1 MSLNVG
7 LVGYGRRG
15 RGHIRAIDEIDTARI
30 AAVSDPIENA
40 RRAAMSELRGAS
52 VYASVAEM
60 VESGD
65 VDAVIVAAPAQLNGE
80 VALDAIRLGIPVMIE
95 KPPAMSTAGLV
106 EMIDAAHVSGS
117 KVMVAFN
124 RRFNPLIRAA
134 VDVIKEAGP
143 LRQIVAEFHKDIHE
157 FTDDPRFSSSMFDF
171 MLLESPIH
179 SADIVAHFADA
190 NIRNIHAV
198 VKRTSSPYRDV
209 HAALIE
215 FENDVV
221 CQFTSA
227 YTAGGRLERYELHG
241 EYVSVYLEGVNRGW
255 VLRDGDRTELTVPD
269 GAEIDTLAQARHFV
283 ASVLDDIEYPPP
295 AATLESS
302 VTTLRL
308 CEDILDSVYMSQ
320 SQQ

>member
-1 MSLNVG
+1 
-7 LVGYGRRG
+7 
-15 RGHIRAIDEIDTARI
+15 
-30 AAVSDPIENA
+30 
-40 RRAAMSELRGAS
+40 
-52 VYASVAEM
+52 
-60 VESGD
+60 
-65 VDAVIVAAPAQLNGE
+65 
-80 VALDAIRLGIPVMIE
+80 
-95 KPPAMSTAGLV
+95 
-106 EMIDAAHVSGS
+106 
-117 KVMVAFN
+117 
-124 RRFNPLIRAA
+124 
-134 VDVIKEAGP
+134 
-143 LRQIVAEFHKDIHE
+143 
-157 FTDDPRFSSSMFDF
+157 MFDF

-190 NIRNIHAV
+190 NVRDIHAI

-241 EYVSVYLEGVNRGW
+241 EYVSVYLEGVNQGW
-255 VLRDGDRTELTVPD
+255 VLRGGERIELTVPD
-269 GAEIDTLAQARHFV
+269 GAEIDTVAQARHFV

-302 VTTLRL
+302 ITTLRL
-308 CEDILDSVYMSQ
+308 CENILDSIDMSQ

>member
-7 LVGYGRRG
+7 LAGYGRRG
-15 RGHIRAIDEIDTARI
+15 RWHVRAIDGIEGARI
-30 AAVSDPIENA
+30 ASISDPVETS
-40 RRAAMSELRGAS
+40 RAAAASELTDVS
-52 VYASVAEM
+52 TYASVSEM
-60 VESGD
+60 VDSGD

-80 VALDAIRLGIPVMIE
+80 VALDAIRRGIPVMIE
-95 KPPAMSTAGLV
+95 KPPAMSTTGLF
-106 EMIDAAHVSGS
+106 EMIDAAHFSGS

-134 VDVIKEAGP
+134 IDVIKETGP

-190 NIRNIHAV
+190 NVKDIHAI

-241 EYVSVYLEGVNRGW
+241 EYVSVYLEGVNQGW
-255 VLRDGDRTELTVPD
+255 VLRGGERTELTVPD
-269 GAEIDTLAQARHFV
+269 GAETDTVAQARHFV

-302 VTTLRL
+302 ITTLRL
-308 CEDILDSVYMSQ
+308 CENILDSVNMSQ